1 MADLADDLVGQKF
14 GNYRLTSVLGKGGF
28 AKVYLGE
35 HILLPINAAI
45 KVLHTHLSHEQ
56 IDTFLVEAR
65 NSAPL
70 RHPNIVRILDFGEE
84 KNIPYLVMDYAPST
98 LRQRHPRGTALPLS
112 TIVLYVKQI
121 AAALQYAHDEYRL
134 IHRDVKP
141 ENMLLGLHDEILLS
155 DFGIAQV
162 YHSSIMSDERPKGIA
177 GTVTYM
183 APEQCRGRACLASD
197 QYALGVVTYEWLCGK
212 PPFSGGHYIEVAL
225 LHEKAEPPSLYE
237 RIALDVPEI
246 EEVIRTAL
254 SKKPESRFA
263 TVQAFADALE
273 QASMSTPRSHY
284 PYATTHIL
292 PQSNFEDGRKLT
304 TLVPPAT
311 IPTFSSNH
319 DHISTAIIPPSTIS
333 SDEATPAPIDT
344 SASSS
349 ISIKREPVVTRRT
362 VLAAGMGAV
371 IMGSAVLAL
380 AERLW
385 PTLVSTQR
393 PTLSPTRQPPT
404 RPSPTQQPTPSPIQQ
419 PPTQQPPTPS
429 PTRQPPAQQPTPVPP
444 GSKLATYTGHTSDV
458 FDLTWS
464 PDNMRIASGG
474 KDTTVQIWEALSGQ
488 QLSGYRGHTNWVAS
502 VAWSSNGAY
511 IVSGDYNGSVQ
522 VWDPGTRKTIFNG
535 SHGAQV
541 QCVAW
546 SPDSKHVVSGG
557 DNTIL
562 KVWDPFSRTLVFSYQ
577 GHTAGSNIY
586 VVDVAWSPD
595 GSRIASACDDQTVRV
610 WDATNGQTTFLVY
623 KHQTS
628 SPLWA
633 VAWSPDGHY
642 IASGSKDAK
651 VEVWDASSGK
661 RITVYRGH
669 SNSVN
674 AVVWSP
680 SGTMI
685 ASVSYDGTVQVWQAL
700 DGTHILTYNGHT
712 GSVDDVMWSSNGVSI
727 ASCGADNTAQVW
739 QAPMGE

>member
-45 KVLHTHLSHEQ
+45 KVLHAHLSHEQ

-70 RHPNIVRILDFGEE
+70 RHPNIVRVLDFGEE

-98 LRQRHPRGTALPLS
+98 LRQRHPRGMALPLS

-121 AAALQYAHDEYRL
+121 AAALQYAHDEYKL

-141 ENMLLGLHDEILLS
+141 ENMLLGLHNEILLS

-162 YHSSIMSDERPKGIA
+162 YHSSIMSDEKPKGVA

-183 APEQCRGRACLASD
+183 APEQCRGHACLASD

-212 PPFSGGHYIEVAL
+212 PPFCGGHYVEVAL
-225 LHEKAEPPSLYE
+225 LHEKAEPPSLCE
-237 RIALDVPEI
+237 RIALDIPDV

-254 SKKPESRFA
+254 AKKPESRFA
-263 TVQAFADALE
+263 TVQAFANALE
-273 QASMSTPRSHY
+273 QASMSAPRSLY
-284 PYATTHIL
+284 PYKTTHIL
-292 PQSNFEDGRKLT
+292 PKSNFENGSLLT
-304 TLVPPAT
+304 ALPTPTT
-311 IPTFSSNH
+311 IPASSSGH
-319 DHISTAIIPPSTIS
+319 DHIPTALIPPSTIS
-333 SDEATPAPIDT
+333 AEAAPAPADT

-349 ISIKREPVVTRRT
+349 ISLRREPVVTRRA
-362 VLAAGMGAV
+362 VLAASMGTV
-371 IMGSAVLAL
+371 IMGGAVLAL

-393 PTLSPTRQPPT
+393 PTPVPSSTRQT
-404 RPSPTQQPTPSPIQQ
+404 PTQQPTPVPSSTRQI
-419 PPTQQPPTPS
+419 PTQQPTPVPS
-429 PTRQPPAQQPTPVPP
+429 PTRQTLTQQPTPVPP
-444 GSKLATYTGHTSDV
+444 GTKLATYTGHTNEV

-464 PDNMRIASGG
+464 PDSMRIASGG
-474 KDTTVQIWEALSGQ
+474 KDTTVQIWGALSGQ
-488 QLSGYRGHTNWVAS
+488 QLSLYRGHTNWVTS

-511 IVSGDYNGSVQ
+511 IVSGDVGESVQ
-522 VWDPGTRKTIFNG
+522 VWNAITQKTIFNG

-546 SPDSKHVVSGG
+546 SPDSKRVVSGG

-595 GSRIASACDDQTVRV
+595 GHRIASACDDQTVRV

-623 KHQTS
+623 SHQTR

-642 IASGSKDAK
+642 LASGSKDAK

-661 RITVYRGH
+661 CITVYRGH

-685 ASVSYDGTVQVWQAL
+685 VSSSHDGTVQVWQAL

-712 GSVDDVMWSSNGVSI
+712 GSVDDVMWSSSGTSI
-727 ASCGADNTAQVW
+727 ASCGVDNTAQVW